1 MLWLAI
7 RIYFQN
13 YSKSGLLILLGALS
27 FVISDSTLALN
38 MFYFDGKI
46 QNGSLIIMFTY
57 LAAQTLLVIGLMGEK
72 SEVKD

>member
-1 MLWLAI
+1 
-7 RIYFQN
+7 
-13 YSKSGLLILLGALS
+13 
-27 FVISDSTLALN
+27 